1 MSKTVALP
9 DGTLVPALGQ
19 GTWRMGERADRR
31 RAEIMALQAGI
42 EAGLT
47 VIDTA
52 EMYGDGRTELLL
64 SEALKG
70 YRNDVTLVSKVYPHH
85 ATADGVVEACER
97 SLQRLRTDRLDLYL
111 LHWRGAVPLH
121 ETLEGFQRLVGSGK
135 IRRWGVSNFDTADMA
150 ELLALPEG
158 RDCAANQILYNLMRR
173 GPEFDLL
180 PGLLDRGIA
189 AMAYSPIEQG
199 QLPRSDALAE
209 IARRHGRTIYQI
221 ALAFVLRRPGVIA
234 IPKAGKVEHMKEN
247 LAALDIELPPEDLA
261 RLDAAFPPPRRK
273 RPLEM
278 L

>member
-1 MSKTVALP
+1 MSKTVSLP
-9 DGTLVPALGQ
+9 DGSIVPALGQ

-31 RAEIMALQAGI
+31 RAEIIALQAGI

-47 VIDTA
+47 LIDTA

-70 YRNDVTLVSKVYPHH
+70 YRQDVYLVSKVYPHH

-111 LHWRGAVPLH
+111 LHWRGAVPLQ
-121 ETLEGFQRLVGSGK
+121 ETLEGFSRLVEAGK
-135 IRRWGVSNFDTADMA
+135 IRHWGVSNFDSGDMA
-150 ELLALPEG
+150 ELMALPG
-158 RDCAANQILYNLMRR
+158 GGACAANQILYNLMRR
-173 GPEFDLL
+173 GPECDLL

-199 QLPRSDALAE
+199 QIPRSDALSA
-209 IARRHGRTIYQI
+209 IARLHGRTTYQI
-221 ALAFVLRRPGVIA
+221 ALAFVLRRPGIIA
-234 IPKAGKVEHMKEN
+234 IPKAGKIEHVREN
-247 LAALDIELPPEDLA
+247 LAALEIELSSEDLT
-261 RLDAAFPPPRRK
+261 RLDAAFPPPKRK

>member
-47 VIDTA
+47 LIDTA

-70 YRNDVTLVSKVYPHH
+70 YRQDVYLVSKVYPHH

-121 ETLEGFQRLVGSGK
+121 ETIEGFERLVAAGK
-135 IRRWGVSNFDTADMA
+135 IRHWGVSNFDSADMA
-150 ELLALPEG
+150 ELLALPG
-158 RDCAANQILYNLMRR
+158 GSACAANQILYNLMRR

-180 PGLLDRGIA
+180 PGLVERGIA

-199 QLPRSDALAE
+199 QLPPSEALAE

-234 IPKAGKVEHMKEN
+234 IPKAGKTEHVTEN
-247 LAALDIELPPEDLA
+247 LASLSIELSPEDLA
-261 RLDAAFPPPRRK
+261 RLDAAFPPPKRK